1 MAKKEAAEHTKRVEV
16 DGLELDIDMR
26 AVEDIRTLRL
36 IAKVEKEGEEGVFA
50 AVDLFD
56 FVLGDQVEKVMDHL
70 KDEEGFVPST
80 AYSTFCA
87 NVLKA
92 VGAKN

>member
-1 MAKKEAAEHTKRVEV
+1 MAKKEAAKHTKRVEV

-56 FVLGDQVEKVMDHL
+56 FILGDQVEKVMDHL
-70 KDEEGFVPST
+70 KDGEGFVPST
-80 AYSTFCA
+80 AYSAFCA
-87 NVLKA
+87 DVLKA

>member
-1 MAKKEAAEHTKRVEV
+1 MAKKEAAKHTKPVEV

-56 FVLGDQVEKVMDHL
+56 FILGDQVEKVMDHL

-80 AYSTFCA
+80 AYSAFCA
-87 NVLKA
+87 DVLKA